1 MVLLFFQVL
10 WQSLVCLNVFGRP
23 HCAIFLEG
31 PISSSFFAVASV
43 YSQTSRNL
51 SSVLC
56 LVNCVCQL
64 STTSTALSAPAT
76 EVLQKCWL
84 PLLLPLQWCCRF
96 FAWLK
101 DCNGTVKP
109 EHDLQLFHFLREAF
123 YHCFPV
129 IAQIPLSSKIPYRD
143 NFTFS
148 KMEMKHVTAFTLTT
162 HRAGHQGRRF
172 DTFPLAMAPS
182 VDLWWRLSR
191 TKEG

>member
-1 MVLLFFQVL
+1 MQSFLKVPSVQASLLSHPCTRRL
-10 WQSLVCLNVFGRP
+10 LGTCRP
-23 HCAIFLEG
+23 
-31 PISSSFFAVASV
+31 
-43 YSQTSRNL
+43 
-51 SSVLC
+51 SSVLSIVC
-56 LVNCVCQL
+56 VNCQRPPPPWVPL
-64 STTSTALSAPAT
+64 
-76 EVLQKCWL
+76 LQKCWL

-162 HRAGHQGRRF
+162 YRAGHQGRRF